1 METQLIKAISKI
13 PKKKIGLLFSGGID
27 SLTLAY
33 YLKKLNYN
41 FTCYTV
47 ALEGS
52 GAEDL
57 KYAKEVAEEL
67 DLKLKYKEINIKEIP
82 EYLKKVV
89 PIIKN
94 TSPVQVSI
102 ALTIYLATELAK
114 KDEVELILSG
124 TGADE
129 LFGGYARHLKSEDL
143 NKDLELGLKAL
154 YENDIPR
161 EKAIMKHFKLQ
172 SFAPFLELK
181 NFAMKLPASR
191 KIFKGINKYCIR
203 ELMLDKVSEKYALRK
218 KTAAQY
224 GSKLDKAISKLA
236 GKSKT
241 KYLNQFF
248 KLGVLFS
255 SGKDSCYATH
265 LMKEQNYNLSCLITI
280 KSSNKD
286 SYMYHTPNID
296 LTQLQSKAIQIPLLT
311 QKTTGKK
318 EDELKDL
325 RKILVKAKKEFRI
338 LGVVTGA
345 LFSEYQASRIEKICS
360 KLNLKVFSP
369 LWHKNQEEYMKEIV
383 SKDFDII
390 FSSIAA
396 DGLDKTWL
404 GKKITIKEVE
414 ELIKLNKK
422 IGLNVAGEGG
432 EFESLV
438 LNCPLFKKKIEIVE
452 AETIME
458 SENTGKYLIKKA
470 KLT

>member
-1 METQLIKAISKI
+1 MENKLIKIISKI

-27 SLTLAY
+27 SLTIAY
-33 YLKKLNYN
+33 YLKQLNYD

-47 ALEGS
+47 GLKGS
-52 GAEDL
+52 SDL
-57 KYAKEVAEEL
+57 KYAKEIAKEL
-67 DLKLKYKEINIKEIP
+67 DLKLKTKIITQKEIP
-82 EYLKKVV
+82 SYLEKVV
-89 PIIKN
+89 PLIGN

-102 ALTIYLATELAK
+102 ATTIFIATELAK
-114 KDEVELILSG
+114 KDNVDLIVSG

-143 NKDLELGLKAL
+143 NKDLKEGLKAL
-154 YENDIPR
+154 HNNDVPR
-161 EKAIMKHFKLQ
+161 ERKIMEYFNLE
-172 SFAPFLELK
+172 SFAPFLRLEK
-181 NFAMKLPASR
+181 FAMKLPASE
-191 KIFKGINKYCIR
+191 KISEGINKYCIR
-203 ELMLDKVSEKYALRK
+203 KLMLGKVSEEYALRK

-255 SGKDSCYATH
+255 SGKDSCYATQ

-296 LTQLQSKAIQIPLLT
+296 LVSLQSESMEIPLLT
-311 QKTTGKK
+311 QNTTGLK
-318 EDELKDL
+318 EDELEDL
-325 RKILVKAKKEFRI
+325 EKVLIKAKKEYGI

-345 LFSEYQASRIEKICS
+345 LFSKYQASRIESICD
-360 KLNLKVFSP
+360 KLNLKCFNP
-369 LWHKNQEEYMKEIV
+369 LWHKDQEKYMKEVI
-383 SKDFDII
+383 SKDFEII

-396 DGLDKTWL
+396 DGLSKEWL
-404 GKKITIKEVE
+404 GKKITLKDVE
-414 ELIKLNKK
+414 KLIKLNSK

-438 LNCPLFKKKIEIVE
+438 LNCPLFKKKIKIQESDIQ
-452 AETIME
+452 ME
-458 SENTGKYLIKKA
+458 NEFTGKFIIKKA

>member
-1 METQLIKAISKI
+1 METQLIAAINKI
-13 PKKKIGLLFSGGID
+13 PKPKKIGLLFSGGID
-27 SLTLAY
+27 SLTIAY
-33 YLKKLNYN
+33 YLKKLEYN

-47 ALEGS
+47 GLKDS
-52 GAEDL
+52 EDI
-57 KYAKEVAEEL
+57 KMSKEVAKEL
-67 DLKLKYKEINIKEIP
+67 DLKLKTKIITKKEVP
-82 EYLKKVV
+82 SYLEKVV
-89 PIIKN
+89 PLIKN

-102 ALTIYLATELAK
+102 ATTIFIATELAK
-114 KDEVELILSG
+114 KDKVDIIVSG

-129 LFGGYARHLKSEDL
+129 LFGGYARHINSKDL
-143 NKDLELGLKAL
+143 NKDLKEGLKAL
-154 YENDIPR
+154 YKNDIPR
-161 EKAIMKHFKLQ
+161 EKAIMSYFKLQ

-181 NFAMKLPASR
+181 DFAMELPASE
-191 KIFKGINKYCIR
+191 KINKEINKYAIR
-203 ELMLDKVSEKYALRK
+203 KLMLDKVSEKYALRK

-255 SGKDSCYATH
+255 SGKDSTYAAY

-296 LTQLQSKAIQIPLLT
+296 LTKLQSESMQIPLIT
-311 QKTTGKK
+311 QKTSGKK
-318 EDELKDL
+318 EYELKDL
-325 RKILVKAKKEFRI
+325 ESVLFKAKKEYGI

-345 LFSEYQASRIEKICS
+345 LFSEYQASRIEKICK
-360 KLNLKVFSP
+360 KLDLKCFNP
-369 LWHKNQEEYMKEIV
+369 LWHKNQEEYMKEII
-383 SKDFDII
+383 SSDFDII

-396 DGLDKTWL
+396 DGLDESWL
-404 GKKITIKEVE
+404 GKKIKIKEVE
-414 ELIKLNKK
+414 KLIKLNKK

-438 LNCPLFKKKIEIVE
+438 LNCPLFKKEIKILHSEIE
-452 AETIME
+452 ME
-458 SENTGKYLIKKA
+458 NENTGKFIIKKA
-470 KLT
+470 KLN